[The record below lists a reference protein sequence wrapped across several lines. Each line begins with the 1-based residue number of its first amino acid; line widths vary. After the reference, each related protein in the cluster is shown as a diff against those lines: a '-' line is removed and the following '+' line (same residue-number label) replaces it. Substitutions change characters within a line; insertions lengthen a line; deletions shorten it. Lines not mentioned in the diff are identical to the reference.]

1 MAKRR
6 AEMMSEFEA
15 KVGPMKSQEQTVDE
29 NENHDPCFAFRPL
42 SSGTARGMRRTMR
55 RGRTTKRMKN

>member
-15 KVGPMKSQEQTVDE
+15 KVGTMKPHEQTAKEKIKITSLAPRVVHSVQE
-29 NENHDPCFAFRPL
+29 PL
-42 SSGTARGMRRTMR
+42 GG
-55 RGRTTKRMKN
+55 